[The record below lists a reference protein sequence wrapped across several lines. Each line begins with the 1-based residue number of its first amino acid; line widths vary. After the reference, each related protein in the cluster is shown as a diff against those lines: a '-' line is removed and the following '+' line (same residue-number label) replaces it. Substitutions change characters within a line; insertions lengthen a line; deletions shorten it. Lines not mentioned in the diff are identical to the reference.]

1 VSEQKYLMEN
11 KLTKQTNRYHYL
23 HNLFSA
29 KPNEGFA
36 RKTQH
41 LRSPCYKMVT
51 RRGGGWFLRSHLTE
65 ISVMLS
71 KKVFLNF
78 SVQKYGMMFLFK
90 AGKLIS
96 ISD

>member
-11 KLTKQTNRYHYL
+11 KLTKQTNSYQYL

-51 RRGGGWFLRSHLTE
+51 RRGGGVVFE
-65 ISVMLS
+65 ISFDRNICDVIKESLPQFFS
-71 KKVFLNF
+71 AKIWHDV
-78 SVQKYGMMFLFK
+78 SVQSRQANQY
-90 AGKLIS
+90 
-96 ISD
+96 